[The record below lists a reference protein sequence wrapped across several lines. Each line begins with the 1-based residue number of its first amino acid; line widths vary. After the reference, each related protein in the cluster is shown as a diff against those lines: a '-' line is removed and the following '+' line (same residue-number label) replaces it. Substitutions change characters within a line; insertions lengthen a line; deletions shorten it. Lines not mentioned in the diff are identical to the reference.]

1 MIWMIGLPVAVGMI
15 ANVGWGRRCV
25 MSMALLGVSLIVGT
39 LVGVNF
45 TSYG

>member
-1 MIWMIGLPVAVGMI
+1 LQSGWLATSIGGD
-15 ANVGWGRRCV
+15 RR
-25 MSMALLGVSLIVGT
+25 MAMALLGVSVIVGT

>member
-1 MIWMIGLPVAVGMI
+1 LDYPLQSGWPATSVGGECFM
-15 ANVGWGRRCV
+15 A
-25 MSMALLGVSLIVGT
+25 MALLGVSVIVGT